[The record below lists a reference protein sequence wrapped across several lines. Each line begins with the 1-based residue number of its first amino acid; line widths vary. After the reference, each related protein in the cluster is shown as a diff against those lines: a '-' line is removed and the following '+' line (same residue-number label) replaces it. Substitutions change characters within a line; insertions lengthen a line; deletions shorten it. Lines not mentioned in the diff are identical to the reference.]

1 MRRPRADRPSIAS
14 RVAGWLARRG
24 SFAWELEVLNRQTDE
39 RDELPAPLREAI
51 ERVLAEY
58 AGMFT
63 GDDADEGEIDPGLE
77 NLAWEYGRLTGWNAN
92 TELDGG
98 EWAW

>member
-1 MRRPRADRPSIAS
+1 
-14 RVAGWLARRG
+14 
-24 SFAWELEVLNRQTDE
+24 
-39 RDELPAPLREAI
+39 
-51 ERVLAEY
+51 
-58 AGMFT
+58 MFT